1 MNAIEIDAE
10 DASASPR
17 RIPEQRLSCDQCR
30 ARKVKCDRTHPC
42 GPCHRKE
49 INCSFPA
56 GFKPRTKR
64 QHALVSHNYES
75 KLDAIS
81 QKLDR
86 ISLAV
91 DSITSP
97 SPYIPTSSNST
108 GPSGFHATPTSQ
120 TGSTSE
126 SNEAIGDAL
135 YSELDAD
142 VTLTTQAT
150 FATNFL
156 QRAIDNDQ
164 LSHAIPEIRNSLD
177 ALRHGLKNRDAG
189 GDEPRLADTQR
200 ILSPSKHGG
209 YDLPPVHLAMMAV
222 QRLKENPKLRFLWRA
237 DFHSTGQFVEYLM
250 IVYFSKPTL
259 ADLIV
264 THIGLQSLLLE
275 CGKMEVDGM
284 LKSEFMSQ
292 AMLCQRNLENILTGL
307 PFNLPCTPDYA
318 LALLMV
324 SNYYLQQCRISM
336 SWNTLA
342 AAAQMCQT
350 LGFARDI
357 LPRPETRE
365 AKQRRAKL
373 VWYLHMNDKMLALR
387 LSRPALIRDGEI
399 TLNFEALE
407 ADGSDG
413 PTPVI
418 GKWARI
424 CDLQGRI
431 YDNLYSP
438 RALLQSD
445 SQREAQARNLAAN
458 LHTLYH
464 SKSIAEDHLFQSI
477 AISIGQRQR
486 EVFQR
491 ADRVAYFSM
500 RCLIFRA
507 ITPGSSAST
516 AFCDECLAAAKEGLE
531 EHKRCLS
538 MLQEVENN
546 IFEFYVYWGLLAVP
560 LVPFIVLF
568 CHAVETCDPAH
579 LEYLSAVVET
589 LDRIPPECP
598 DVYKKQLRLFKLMY
612 DVACKYVGSKPRNP
626 PVPSGRIPSAPFE
639 MLFVEAGVPLPNY
652 MGVQT
657 AGHAFQNTPNGELA
671 LGFGDGII
679 DDGGFNNSIELG
691 NWLEQN
697 QEIFMMLDNNL

>member
-1 MNAIEIDAE
+1 MLV
-10 DASASPR
+10 PLR
-17 RIPEQRLSCDQCR
+17 
-30 ARKVKCDRTHPC
+30 
-42 GPCHRKE
+42 
-49 INCSFPA
+49 A
-56 GFKPRTKR
+56 GFPSRDSHVTNAEPERSNVIERILAGRVIEKR
-64 QHALVSHNYES
+64 STAHSPPVSSPGQNANTLWYLVTN
-75 KLDAIS
+75 
-81 QKLDR
+81 R

-108 GPSGFHATPTSQ
+108 RPVGFHATPTSH

-126 SNEAIGDAL
+126 SNEAGGDAL
-135 YSELDAD
+135 HSELDAD

-164 LSHAIPEIRNSLD
+164 LSDAIPEIRNSLD
-177 ALRHGLKNRDAG
+177 ALRHGLNNRDVG
-189 GDEPRLADTQR
+189 GDEPRLVDTQR
-200 ILSPSKHGG
+200 ILSPSKQGG

-222 QRLKENPKLRFLWRA
+222 QRLKENCKLRFLWRA

-275 CGKMEVDGM
+275 CGNLEADGI

-292 AMLCQRNLENILTGL
+292 SMLCQRNLENILAGL

-324 SNYYLQQCRISM
+324 SNYHLQRCRISM

-350 LGFARDI
+350 LGFTRDI
-357 LPRPETRE
+357 LPRPETQE

-373 VWYLHMNDKMLALR
+373 VWYIHLNDTMLALR
-387 LSRPALIRDGEI
+387 LSRPTLIRDGEI

-407 ADGSDG
+407 GDGSDG
-413 PTPVI
+413 PIPII

-424 CDLQGRI
+424 GDLQGRI

-458 LHTLYH
+458 LHTLFH
-464 SKSIAEDHLFQSI
+464 IRSIAEEHLFESI
-477 AISIGQRQR
+477 AISIGKRQR
-486 EVFQR
+486 EILQR

-507 ITPGSSAST
+507 ITPDSSAST

-538 MLQEVENN
+538 LLQQVENN
-546 IFEFYVYWGLLAVP
+546 IFEFYVYW
-560 LVPFIVLF
+560 
-568 CHAVETCDPAH
+568 
-579 LEYLSAVVET
+579 
-589 LDRIPPECP
+589 IPPECP

-612 DVACKYVGSKPRNP
+612 DVACKYVESKPRNP
-626 PVPSGRIPSAPFE
+626 LAPPGRIPSTPFE
-639 MLFVEAGVPLPNY
+639 MLFVEAGVPLPNH
-652 MGVQT
+652 MGVQA
-657 AGHAFQNTPNGELA
+657 AGNAFQNTSNGEFA
-671 LGFGDGII
+671 LGFGNGVI
-679 DDGGFNNSIELG
+679 DNGDFSHSVELG
-691 NWLEQN
+691 NWFEQN